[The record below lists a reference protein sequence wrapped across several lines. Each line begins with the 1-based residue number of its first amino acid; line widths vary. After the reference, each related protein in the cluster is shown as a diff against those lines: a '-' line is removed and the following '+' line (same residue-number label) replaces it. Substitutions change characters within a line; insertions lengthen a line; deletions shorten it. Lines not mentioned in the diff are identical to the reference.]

1 MSDTTKGLVGPS
13 LNLAESEIHGS
24 DINEENYNADNSL
37 LKIGHLSPQ
46 ATDVLVKSGDR
57 ILLRKKETDSD
68 SHSIPFTRYEKNIA
82 GEITCNLPEIL
93 GSIQVGH
100 RVYIDDGKISSVVR
114 SLTDE
119 HLELEILS
127 PSGTTAKIKPEKR
140 LNFPDSKGF
149 NLAKIL
155 LAGLD
160 LPNFGILI
168 ARGDLA
174 VEVGF
179 ENLPAIQE
187 DILCMC
193 EAAQIP
199 VILATQVL
207 ETMAKSGLPTRAEMI
222 DAAFGQR
229 AECVMLNKG
238 KHILEAVKMLS
249 LILESEERRHLKK
262 RQIFREFTKQSGFP

>member
-1 MSDTTKGLVGPS
+1 MLRRRDFHRALSNIGNPDFGIIAKVETSD
-13 LNLAESEIHGS
+13 A
-24 DINEENYNADNSL
+24 INY
-37 LKIGHLSPQ
+37 
-46 ATDVLVKSGDR
+46 
-57 ILLRKKETDSD
+57 
-68 SHSIPFTRYEKNIA
+68 
-82 GEITCNLPEIL
+82 
-93 GSIQVGH
+93 
-100 RVYIDDGKISSVVR
+100 
-114 SLTDE
+114 
-119 HLELEILS
+119 
-127 PSGTTAKIKPEKR
+127 
-140 LNFPDSKGF
+140 
-149 NLAKIL
+149 LAKIL

-199 VILATQVL
+199 VILATQML
-207 ETMAKSGLPTRAEMI
+207 ETVAKSGLPTSAEMI

-238 KHILEAVKMLS
+238 KHILEEVKMLS

>member
-1 MSDTTKGLVGPS
+1 MHTL
-13 LNLAESEIHGS
+13 LLALKLQSCPLPALTSE
-24 DINEENYNADNSL
+24 DIDN
-37 LKIGHLSPQ
+37 
-46 ATDVLVKSGDR
+46 
-57 ILLRKKETDSD
+57 
-68 SHSIPFTRYEKNIA
+68 
-82 GEITCNLPEIL
+82 
-93 GSIQVGH
+93 
-100 RVYIDDGKISSVVR
+100 
-114 SLTDE
+114 
-119 HLELEILS
+119 
-127 PSGTTAKIKPEKR
+127 
-140 LNFPDSKGF
+140 LNFIVKNATAAGLSFAHSPDDIKNLHEKLSSIEKPDFGIIAKVETSDAVT
-149 NLAKIL
+149 NLAKVL

-174 VEVGF
+174 VEMGF

-193 EAAQIP
+193 EAAHIP
-199 VILATQVL
+199 VILATQIL
-207 ETMAKSGLPTRAEMI
+207 ETMAKSGLTTRAEMI

-249 LILESEERRHLKK
+249 LILGSEERRHLKK